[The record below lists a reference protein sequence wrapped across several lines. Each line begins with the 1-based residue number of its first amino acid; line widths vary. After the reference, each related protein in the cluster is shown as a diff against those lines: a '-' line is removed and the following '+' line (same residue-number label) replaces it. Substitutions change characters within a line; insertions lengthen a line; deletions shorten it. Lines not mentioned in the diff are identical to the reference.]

1 MQTKYIRI
9 LISIFLLGLIFSI
22 AAGGAAN
29 NPVPSDLSPMDSDT
43 TEDSDNTDTTDDGD
57 HSNETTEA
65 DHTDE
70 TTESDHTD
78 ETSEGDESDKS
89 TSSEDHE
96 EEKDKLE
103 FKVEVKVDTNKV
115 KLKTKI
121 ANGTTEEEFKA
132 SIDFDGTPKVK
143 VEYSSEVGSNETES
157 ELEVKVES
165 LVEFEDVDGDGLLGD
180 NDTIIQIY
188 KFEDIGFSDLK
199 QSSKDIGGGFT
210 EYVINATTVD
220 GVFTMVFTITET
232 FTQSNGMILKP
243 TGIKIDYIIDGF
255 NYMSNTSRLALDSK
269 VESSYKVEHSED
281 SPDEENEFATN
292 EAAIKTSGQDTA
304 YFSWVKTAE
313 VDGNTTDVGVVVRE
327 ASENSQ
333 ELYFVYERGDLII
346 HDPTIGVQAATVA
359 YAVNVDLGRIDPA
372 LSSSIA
378 ALPATPLMATF
389 VILLASAFV
398 IRRRR

>member
-22 AAGGAAN
+22 AAGGATN
-29 NPVPSDLSPMDSDT
+29 SPVPSDLAPKDSDT
-43 TEDSDNTDTTDDGD
+43 TEDSDSTTDDGD
-57 HSNETTEA
+57 HTNTTDDD

-78 ETSEGDESDKS
+78 ETTEGEDSDKS
-89 TSSEDHE
+89 DSEKDHE

-103 FKVEVKVDTNKV
+103 FKVELEVDTNKV

-121 ANGTTEEEFKA
+121 ANGTNEEEFKA
-132 SIDFDGTPKVK
+132 EIDFDSTPKVK
-143 VEYSSEVGSNETES
+143 VEYSSEAGSNKTES
-157 ELEVKVES
+157 ELEVKVKS
-165 LVEFEDVDGDGLLGD
+165 LVEFEDVNGDGLLDD
-180 NDTIIQIY
+180 NDTVVQTY
-188 KFEDIGFSDLK
+188 KLEDIGFSDLK
-199 QSSKDIGGGFT
+199 QSSTDIGGGFT
-210 EYVINATTVD
+210 KYVINATTVD

-243 TGIKIDYIIDGF
+243 TGIKIDYIINGF

-269 VESSYKVEHSED
+269 VESTYKVEHSED
-281 SPDEENEFATN
+281 SPDEENEFSTN
-292 EAAIKTSGQDTA
+292 EASIKTSGQDTA

-313 VDGNTTDVGVVVRE
+313 VDGNTTDVGVVVKK

-333 ELYFVYERGDLII
+333 ELYFIYERGDLII
-346 HDPTIGVQAATVA
+346 HDPTVGVQAATVA

>member
-188 KFEDIGFSDLK
+188 KFEDIGFGDLK